1 MRALR
6 PMPVK
11 KTSSSRSR
19 VWVSKLTSATPASCS
34 AKKPSATRRPP
45 VTGSGMLKRR
55 RSGTRSLIASPKR

>member
-19 VWVSKLTSATPASCS
+19 AWVSKLTSAM
-34 AKKPSATRRPP
+34 PSLVERVEAERDEQAAGDR
-45 VTGSGMLKRR
+45 VGDVEAAQERR
-55 RSGTRSLIASPKR
+55 RGR